1 MEISEIGMP
10 TQVSHNFSG
19 RVNPDGSIAGIP
31 EPWRKR
37 LQLMITAEEAENP
50 ANAEK
55 AKQILKWIETRQKN
69 ESHTFMRMNS
79 SPGGSAV
86 LSSNSSHTSDEGFAS
101 ISDGLDDSELCNT
114 TSESSDFAQDEITSI
129 TSTNSSST
137 TTTTTTSNNASTTT
151 NHRTRTN
158 KTDNSQ
164 PGSEYFSCTLDHN
177 NTDTDHVIQ
186 SAADQLTRET
196 QQLVD
201 KNQLTRKV
209 EQLDLAESAPKKQH
223 PQVTKVQSEKGE
235 GPAQGLKV
243 EEEESGE
250 VPTLRRKE
258 KKAVK
263 GGPRV
268 TRNIT
273 DDEVISRLSKLCTHG
288 LPWSKYRKEKK
299 LGAGASGEVY
309 LATSL
314 ETGEKVAVKDINLD
328 KQNKK
333 YLILME
339 IQVMKELNH
348 PNLVNFIE
356 AFLVDMH
363 LFVVMEY
370 MAGGALTDVVME
382 TVMKENYM
390 ATVLL
395 HVLRG
400 ISYLHSKGILH
411 RDIKSDNILLDMNG
425 RVKITDFGFC
435 ATDENRNTVLGTP
448 YWMAPEVVNQKQ
460 YGKKV
465 DIWSLGIMAIEM
477 IDGEPPYM
485 SESPL
490 RALWLIAQNGKPTI
504 ASPDKITPTYKDF
517 LDHCLEV
524 DAEERWT
531 AEQLLKHPFLE
542 VTVDPMKLVPC
553 IEAAKAVLEKEKAKM
568 QDQLQ

>member
-1 MEISEIGMP
+1 MEISEIGSP

-19 RVNPDGSIAGIP
+19 KVNPDGSIAGIP

-37 LQLMITAEEAENP
+37 LQLMITAEEAQNP

-55 AKQILKWIETRQKN
+55 SIRIFKWIDTRQKN

-114 TSESSDFAQDEITSI
+114 TSESSDFAQDEN
-129 TSTNSSST
+129 TSTTLTNST
-137 TTTTTTSNNASTTT
+137 TTKTTT
-151 NHRTRTN
+151 NHRR
-158 KTDNSQ
+158 DNSQ
-164 PGSEYFSCTLDHN
+164 PGSEYFSCTLDN
-177 NTDTDHVIQ
+177 NTDTNHVIK
-186 SAADQLTRET
+186 SAAEHLTH
-196 QQLVD
+196 
-201 KNQLTRKV
+201 KV
-209 EQLDLAESAPKKQH
+209 EQLGLTANKQ
-223 PQVTKVQSEKGE
+223 QQGE
-235 GPAQGLKV
+235 GSDSQEGVSSPHKV
-243 EEEESGE
+243 EGAGEESGE

-258 KKAVK
+258 KKAMK
-263 GGPRV
+263 GPRV

-273 DDEVISRLSKLCTHG
+273 DEEVLSRMSKLCIPG
-288 LPWSKYRKEKK
+288 LPWQKYKKEHK
-299 LGAGASGEVY
+299 LGSGASGEVY
-309 LATSL
+309 LATCL
-314 ETGEKVAVKDINLD
+314 QTGQKVAVKDINLD

-390 ATVLL
+390 ATVLQ

-400 ISYLHSKGILH
+400 INYLHSKGILH

-485 SESPL
+485 SEAPL

-504 ASPDKITPTYKDF
+504 ASLDKITPIYKDF
-517 LDHCLEV
+517 IDHCLEV
-524 DAEERWT
+524 EPEIRWT
-531 AEQLLKHPFLE
+531 AEQLLNHPFLE
-542 VTVDPMKLVPC
+542 VTVDPVKLVPC
-553 IEAAKAVLEKEKAKM
+553 IEAARAVLEKEKAKI
-568 QDQLQ
+568 QEQLL

>member
-1 MEISEIGMP
+1 LEISEIGSP

-19 RVNPDGSIAGIP
+19 KVNPDGSIAGIP

-37 LQLMITAEEAENP
+37 LQLMITAEEAEKP
-50 ANAEK
+50 GNAEK
-55 AKQILKWIETRQKN
+55 ANRILKWIDTRQKN

-114 TSESSDFAQDEITSI
+114 TSESSDFAQDEN
-129 TSTNSSST
+129 TSTTSNNSTKT
-137 TTTTTTSNNASTTT
+137 TTTTNN
-151 NHRTRTN
+151 RR
-158 KTDNSQ
+158 DNSVA
-164 PGSEYFSCTLDHN
+164 GSEYFSCTLDHN
-177 NTDTDHVIQ
+177 TDTNHVIQ
-186 SAADQLTRET
+186 SAADKLN
-196 QQLVD
+196 
-201 KNQLTRKV
+201 KKV
-209 EQLDLAESAPKKQH
+209 EQLVLTADQQQKQRAGDLKGGVSS
-223 PQVTKVQSEKGE
+223 QVE
-235 GPAQGLKV
+235 G
-243 EEEESGE
+243 EESGE

-258 KKAVK
+258 KKNMK

-273 DDEVISRLSKLCTHG
+273 DEEVVTRLSKLCIPG
-288 LPWSKYRKEKK
+288 LPWQKYKKEHK
-299 LGAGASGEVY
+299 LGSGASGEVY
-309 LATSL
+309 LATCL
-314 ETGEKVAVKDINLD
+314 KTGQKVAVKDINLD

-390 ATVLL
+390 ATVLQN
-395 HVLRG
+395 VLRG
-400 ISYLHSKGILH
+400 IQYLHSKGILH

-485 SESPL
+485 SEAPL

-504 ASPDKITPTYKDF
+504 NNTITPTYKDF
-517 LDHCLEV
+517 IDHCLEV
-524 DAEERWT
+524 DVENRWT
-531 AEQLLKHPFLE
+531 AEQLLNHQFLE
-542 VTVDPMKLVPC
+542 ETVDPLKLVPC
-553 IEAAKAVLEKEKAKM
+553 IEAARAVLEKEKAKI
-568 QDQLQ
+568 QEQLL

>member
-1 MEISEIGMP
+1 MSSVLKFFKSDKKKKGGQYLEISEIGMP

-50 ANAEK
+50 ENAEK
-55 AKQILKWIETRQKN
+55 AKQILKWIDTRQKN
-69 ESHTFMRMNS
+69 VSQTFMRMNS

-101 ISDGLDDSELCNT
+101 ISDCLDESELCT
-114 TSESSDFAQDEITSI
+114 TASESSDFAQDTTSTASTSVN
-129 TSTNSSST
+129 TSTNLP
-137 TTTTTTSNNASTTT
+137 
-151 NHRTRTN
+151 H
-158 KTDNSQ
+158 
-164 PGSEYFSCTLDHN
+164 SEYFSCNTINDQQQSQQQPSCSTTNDQKQN
-177 NTDTDHVIQ
+177 NV
-186 SAADQLTRET
+186 TREKVT
-196 QQLVD
+196 TTTNNDLNELSARLEETDIGNVNNKKKVKIPAKIANNAD
-201 KNQLTRKV
+201 KKT
-209 EQLDLAESAPKKQH
+209 EAA
-223 PQVTKVQSEKGE
+223 T
-235 GPAQGLKV
+235 
-243 EEEESGE
+243 EEEDEVSGE

-258 KKAVK
+258 KKTAAAK
-263 GGPRV
+263 GPRV
-268 TRNIT
+268 TRNIS
-273 DDEVISRLSKLCTHG
+273 DEEVLSRLSRIC
-288 LPWSKYRKEKK
+288 LPGEPWQQYHKEKK

-314 ETGEKVAVKDINLD
+314 ATGQKVAVKDIDLE

-370 MAGGALTDVVME
+370 TAGGALTDVVME

-400 ISYLHSKGILH
+400 INYLHSKGILH
-411 RDIKSDNILLDMNG
+411 RDIKSDNILLDMSG

-448 YWMAPEVVNQKQ
+448 YWMAPEVVNQQQ

-477 IDGEPPYM
+477 IEGEPPYLN
-485 SESPL
+485 ENPL
-490 RALWLIAQNGKPTI
+490 RALYLIATNGKPTI
-504 ASPDKITPTYKDF
+504 KEREKLSLIFQDF
-517 LDHCLEV
+517 LDKCLEV
-524 DAEERWT
+524 DVEKRPT
-531 AEQLLKHPFLE
+531 AHEMLRHNFLKLSRPLISLN
-542 VTVDPMKLVPC
+542 PL
-553 IEAAKAVLEKEKAKM
+553 ILAAREAAKAH
-568 QDQLQ
+568 